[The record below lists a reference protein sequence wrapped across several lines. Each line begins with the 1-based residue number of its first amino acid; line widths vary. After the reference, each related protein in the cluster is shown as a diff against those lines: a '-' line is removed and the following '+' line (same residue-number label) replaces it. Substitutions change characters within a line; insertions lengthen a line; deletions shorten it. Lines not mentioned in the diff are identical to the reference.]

1 MPTEHSWDTLE
12 SGLAG
17 LRAYD
22 ADPDRV
28 ERTRIR
34 CVAALAAERRTRERR
49 LERIVGRRGWL
60 EPALAFGL
68 SAIYLAVAIGQSL
81 ALRR

>member
-1 MPTEHSWDTLE
+1 MPTEHSWETLE

-28 ERTRIR
+28 ERTRLL
-34 CVAALAAERRTRERR
+34 CVAALVAERRRRERR
-49 LERIVGRRGWL
+49 LRRIFGRRGWL
-60 EPALAFGL
+60 EPALAFGV
-68 SAIYLAVAIGQSL
+68 SAIYLAVAISQSL
-81 ALRR
+81 AFWR